1 MAVKSRKLIW
11 VVQASV
17 WALLMLL
24 TFSAVSNLYEPVV
37 AATHASL
44 NIGLIM
50 ILFYSHLYL
59 VNRFFE
65 QQRIALF
72 LFFSAIIFSLVCFF
86 RILINLQLL
95 VTPDFESSNEFVKPI
110 WRIGALVFLTSGFV
124 WLFAIAYQLLINR
137 FKKERQNLALIN
149 QQQAAQLQ
157 YLKAQINPHFLFN
170 ALNNIYSLTV
180 VKSDDAPKML
190 LTLSDLLRY
199 AIYDGQRE
207 SVTLKKEVENIEKFI
222 ALFQMKSEHP
232 LNISFKKQGNLDK
245 MTVEPMIFIPLV
257 ENCFKHCDFE
267 TNEKAFIEM
276 VLKEENGHL
285 FFTTRNTFDDSD
297 VQKDKVGGVGLENIK
312 QRLALRYKEHFDIR
326 FGKKDNVFEVRLTI
340 M

>member
-1 MAVKSRKLIW
+1 MAVKSQKLVWIIHACIW
-11 VVQASV
+11 G
-17 WALLMLL
+17 LLGLL
-24 TFSAVSNLYEPVV
+24 TFSAVSNLYDPAIAV
-37 AATHASL
+37 THASL
-44 NIGLIM
+44 NIFLIM
-50 ILFYSHLYL
+50 GLFYSHIYL
-59 VNRFFE
+59 VNRFLE
-65 QQRIALF
+65 RRRIAIF
-72 LFFSAIIFSLVCFF
+72 LFWSAMIFTVVCFF
-86 RILINLQLL
+86 RIYINLELMI
-95 VTPDFESSNEFVKPI
+95 TPDFDSGNEIISPVL
-110 WRIGALVFLTSGFV
+110 RIGLLVFFTSAFV
-124 WLFAIAYQLLINR
+124 WLFAITYQLLVNR
-137 FKKERQNLALIN
+137 FEKERQNLALLN

-199 AIYDGQRE
+199 AIYDGQQE
-207 SVTLKKEVENIEKFI
+207 SVTLQKEVENIEKFI

-232 LNISFKKQGNLDK
+232 LSISFKKQGNLDK

-267 TNEKAFIEM
+267 TNEKAFIDM

-285 FFTTRNTFDDSD
+285 FFTTRNSFDDSD

-312 QRLALRYKEHFDIR
+312 QRLALRYKEHFDIH
-326 FGKKDNVFEVRLTI
+326 FGKKDSVFQVHLTI